1 MKTNFLFGIF
11 PYIALG
17 LLAGGTVVRFLLLR
31 KQPEVFSSELA
42 QAQAVFGGNRLWRI
56 SLVFLLIGHGM
67 VLAMPRMVL
76 VWNSSSTR
84 LYLLEGAA
92 FTVGCAA
99 LAAWFALLWRSL
111 KKHCG
116 SALNELADV
125 MLLALVFAGIFSG
138 LLVAMLYRWGSTWGA
153 MTLSPYFVSVL
164 QGEPTARFVA
174 QMPFL
179 VRLHVFSLFA
189 CFAILPATRIGTV
202 LVVALHGVLG
212 VAGRVGSA
220 GARAAEGWFKKHNPA
235 PWLWPEED

>member
-17 LLAGGTVVRFLLLR
+17 LLAVGTVVRFLLFR
-31 KQPEVFSSELA
+31 KQPEIISSEIT
-42 QAQAVFGGNRLWRI
+42 QAKIVFAGSGLWRI

-67 VLAMPRMVL
+67 ALAAPRMVL
-76 VWNSSSTR
+76 AWNSSSSR

-99 LAAWFALLWRSL
+99 LGGWSALLWRSL
-111 KKHCG
+111 KQHCG
-116 SALNELADV
+116 STLNELADV
-125 MLLALVFAGIFSG
+125 VLLALLFAGIISG
-138 LLVAMLYRWGSTWGA
+138 LLVAVLYRWGSTWGA
-153 MTLSPYFVSVL
+153 MTLTPYFVSML
-164 QGEPTARFVA
+164 EGKPSAKFVV

-202 LVVALHGVLG
+202 LVAALRGVLG
-212 VAGRVGSA
+212 VAGKVGSA
-220 GARAAEGWFKKHNPA
+220 GERAAEGWFKKHNPA